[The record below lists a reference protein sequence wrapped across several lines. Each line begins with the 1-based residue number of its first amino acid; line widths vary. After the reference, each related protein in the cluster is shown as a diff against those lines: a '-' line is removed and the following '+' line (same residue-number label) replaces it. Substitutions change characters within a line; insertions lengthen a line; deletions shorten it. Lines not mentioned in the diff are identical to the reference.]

1 MRITA
6 FSLPAAALLA
16 ALALAACTSDG
27 TGPEAAVAVAPN
39 WRDVATGGDRKRL
52 HDWRAAWV
60 LALGQARAAHR
71 AEVSAEGALLDPD
84 AALPAAALP
93 AGDYACRTIKL
104 GAKSEGLLDYVGY
117 PPFAC
122 RVGTA
127 DAGGVRSFIKL
138 TGSQRPM
145 GRLFPENDRR
155 LLFLGTLQ
163 LGDERGV
170 IRYGHDRERDMAAW
184 LERIG
189 PARWRLVFP
198 YPAFESNL
206 DVLEL
211 VPKS

>member
-6 FSLPAAALLA
+6 LSLPAAALLA
-16 ALALAACTSDG
+16 ALALAACASDG
-27 TGPEAAVAVAPN
+27 NGPEAAVAVAPN
-39 WRDVATGGDRKRL
+39 WRDVATSGDRNRL

-60 LALGQARAAHR
+60 KALGQARAAHR
-71 AEVSAEGALLDPD
+71 AEVGAEGALLDPD

-104 GAKSEGLLDYVGY
+104 GAKSEGLLDYVAY
-117 PPFAC
+117 PAFAC
-122 RVGTA
+122 RVGAA

>member
-1 MRITA
+1 MK
-6 FSLPAAALLA
+6 AAALCLS
-16 ALALAACTSDG
+16 LALLSACASDG
-27 TGPEAAVAVAPN
+27 TGPEAAVAVAAE
-39 WRDVATGGDRKRL
+39 WRDIATPADRKRL

-60 LALGQARAAHR
+60 KALSQARAAHR
-71 AEVSAEGALLDPD
+71 AEIAAEGALLDPD

-104 GAKSEGLLDYVGY
+104 GAKSQGLLDYVAY
-117 PPFAC
+117 QPFTC
-122 RVGTA
+122 RVGAA
-127 DAGGVRSFIKL
+127 DANGVRSFIKL

-155 LLFLGTLQ
+155 LAFLGTLQ
-163 LGDERGV
+163 LGDEQGV
-170 IRYGHDRERDMAAW
+170 LRYGHDRERDMAAW

-189 PARWRLVFP
+189 PARWRLAFP

>member
-1 MRITA
+1 MKA
-6 FSLPAAALLA
+6 VALA
-16 ALALAACTSDG
+16 AMLALAACASDG
-27 TGPEAAVAVAPN
+27 TGPEAAVAVAQN
-39 WRDVATGGDRKRL
+39 WRDVSTTGDRKRL
-52 HDWRAAWV
+52 HDWRDAWV
-60 LALGQARAAHR
+60 KALGQARAAHR
-71 AEVSAEGALLDPD
+71 SEIAAEGTLLDPD

-104 GAKSEGLLDYVGY
+104 GAKSAGLLDYVAY
-117 PPFAC
+117 QPFAC
-122 RVGTA
+122 RVGAA
-127 DAGGVRSFIKL
+127 DASGVRSFVKL

-163 LGDERGV
+163 LGDEQGV